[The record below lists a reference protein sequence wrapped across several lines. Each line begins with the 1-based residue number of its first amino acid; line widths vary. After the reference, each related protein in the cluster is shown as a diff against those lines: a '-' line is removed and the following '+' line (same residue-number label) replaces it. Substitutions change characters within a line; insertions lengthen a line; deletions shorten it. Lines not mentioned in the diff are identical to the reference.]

1 MKDLKKKI
9 AVISAVAMLA
19 ASSSAVFAADETVK
33 KDAQTT
39 TAVDTVKADEAKT
52 DEAKKDD
59 AKTDEAKADE
69 AKADEAKAD
78 EAKKDGAK
86 ADEAKKDDAKADEEK
101 KDETA
106 KEEKPNLTTAQVDQL
121 ITALGTLN
129 GIKVVYNEKAIN
141 FDVPPQIIND
151 RTMVPLRAIFEA
163 IGATVNWDE
172 ATRTVTAEKGD
183 VKISLTIDV
192 AEIIKNDQKIALD
205 VAPVIVSDRTLV
217 PVRAI
222 CESFGSKVDFDAE
235 NLTVIIADEVKADE
249 TKTDETK
256 ADETKAD
263 EKKTDETK
271 ADETKADETKADE
284 TKADE
289 AKADEAKADDTKAS
303 EK

>member
-33 KDAQTT
+33 EDAQTT

-52 DEAKKDD
+52 DETKV
-59 AKTDEAKADE
+59 DETKADE
-69 AKADEAKAD
+69 TKADETKADETKAD
-78 EAKKDGAK
+78 EAKKD
-86 ADEAKKDDAKADEEK
+86 EAKADEEK
-101 KDETA
+101 KDETS
-106 KEEKPNLTTAQVDQL
+106 KEEKSDLTTDQVDQL
-121 ITALGTLN
+121 ITALGTFN
-129 GIKVVYNEKAIN
+129 GIKVIYNEKAID

-263 EKKTDETK
+263 ETKTDEAK
-271 ADETKADETKADE
+271 ADETKT
-284 TKADE
+284 DE
-289 AKADEAKADDTKAS
+289 AKADEAKADETKADDTKADEAKADNTKAS

>member
-69 AKADEAKAD
+69 AKKDDAKTDE
-78 EAKKDGAK
+78 AK

-101 KDETA
+101 KDETV
-106 KEEKPNLTTAQVDQL
+106 KEEKPNLTTDQVDQL

-163 IGATVNWDE
+163 IGATVSWDE

-263 EKKTDETK
+263 EKKADEKKTDETKADEKK
-271 ADETKADETKADE
+271 ADETKADEKKADE
-284 TKADE
+284 T
-289 AKADEAKADDTKAS
+289 KADDTKAS